1 LFINSVSII
10 DPTTGQLQSSKEY
23 FDVGE
28 WEELKKAMD
37 EDGVDSTAD
46 DNESANESSSGDED
60 MNKERY
66 QKNGN
71 LVDRLF

>member
-1 LFINSVSII
+1 
-10 DPTTGQLQSSKEY
+10 
-23 FDVGE
+23 
-28 WEELKKAMD
+28 MD